1 MEVRRS
7 MAGAVGSANMGDR
20 VAASEDPAVT
30 SGARQTGDA
39 PPVEVSTAD
48 DAQPKSK
55 MAERVAARIESEIM
69 AKGWPVGTV
78 LGSEPEMIARLGVSR
93 AVFREGVRIVE
104 SHNVARMRRG
114 PRGGLIVT
122 APSMES
128 VEASSALFLDYAN
141 VEQTDMFEVRT
152 ALESTCLR
160 QLFDVMDEAKI
171 ARLRAAIEAEQLAI
185 EQGGTASSVARVNLH
200 VLLAELTENP
210 ALALFVDV
218 LVRLTQQRAK
228 NQVPSDRSTAHE
240 MHAVHV
246 GIVEALIA
254 GDLAVAQHRLAK
266 HLEAVSAFYS

>member
-1 MEVRRS
+1 L
-7 MAGAVGSANMGDR
+7 
-20 VAASEDPAVT
+20 
-30 SGARQTGDA
+30 
-39 PPVEVSTAD
+39 
-48 DAQPKSK
+48 
-55 MAERVAARIESEIM
+55 AERVAAKIEAEIM

-78 LGSEPEMIARLGVSR
+78 LGSEPELIARLGVSR
-93 AVFREGVRIVE
+93 AVFREGVRVVE
-104 SHNVARMRRG
+104 SHNAARMRRG
-114 PRGGLIVT
+114 PNGGLLVT

-171 ARLRAAIEAEQLAI
+171 ERLRTAIEAERMAI

-210 ALALFVDV
+210 ALDLFVDV

-228 NQVPSDRSTAHE
+228 NQVPTDRSTADE
-240 MHAVHV
+240 MHKVHA

-254 GDLAVAQHRLAK
+254 GDLAVAQHRMSM
-266 HLEAVSAFYS
+266 HLQAVSAFYS